1 MNMDADREEKAIQA
15 LITGSLH
22 RFTPEVT
29 AEEIEEFA
37 QVGMHP
43 FAGRESR
50 FGKTRG
56 RSARQTSRAR
66 GPQLALEVSGE
77 YAAMHRELDADELDE
92 QTKAELQR
100 KREEIL
106 KRIREKRGESE

>member
-1 MNMDADREEKAIQA
+1 MEKLGDDPLAKRLA
-15 LITGSLH
+15 
-22 RFTPEVT
+22 PD
-29 AEEIEEFA
+29 
-37 QVGMHP
+37 
-43 FAGRESR
+43 
-50 FGKTRG
+50 
-56 RSARQTSRAR
+56 

-106 KRIREKRGESE
+106 KRVREKRGESE